1 MVARIGAIELQG
13 DYRYEPGAVRP
24 HRFRMIL
31 PEADAAELERLLAP
45 SLRRDRGFL
54 ARTLGI
60 GKPEIPDWLTQRFM
74 DGTVEIGELTVGSTL
89 LTGVR
94 SRVRWNGPEVEFA
107 GVEAKLANGS
117 AYGRLNVNL
126 LGRLPA
132 YRMDFR
138 LDSIDFE
145 GGKIDAD
152 GIAETSGTGSE
163 LLTRI
168 RSDGSFVGRGLEI
181 GKTASGCYRLT
192 WPQLRFTELQLMV
205 GSDLF
210 IGRGSTQDD
219 GRLLLQLSSGPKQM
233 RITGPLAQLVVEP
246 PLAP

>member
-1 MVARIGAIELQG
+1 
-13 DYRYEPGAVRP
+13 
-24 HRFRMIL
+24 
-31 PEADAAELERLLAP
+31 
-45 SLRRDRGFL
+45 
-54 ARTLGI
+54 
-60 GKPEIPDWLTQRFM
+60 
-74 DGTVEIGELTVGSTL
+74 
-89 LTGVR
+89 
-94 SRVRWNGPEVEFA
+94 
-107 GVEAKLANGS
+107 
-117 AYGRLNVNL
+117 
-126 LGRLPA
+126 
-132 YRMDFR
+132 MDFR

-152 GIAETSGTGSE
+152 GTAETSGIGRE
-163 LLTRI
+163 LLAKI

-181 GKTASGCYRLT
+181 GKTASGCYRLE
-192 WPQLRFTELQLMV
+192 WPQLRFTELQLTV